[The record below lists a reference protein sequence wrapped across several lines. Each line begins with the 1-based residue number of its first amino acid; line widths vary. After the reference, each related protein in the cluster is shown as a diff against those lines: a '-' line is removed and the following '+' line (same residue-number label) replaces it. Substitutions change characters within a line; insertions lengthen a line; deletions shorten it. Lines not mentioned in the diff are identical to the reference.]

1 MAFRCHRRVWGKFSV
16 RKQLVI
22 VGHSR
27 EGLEL
32 VPLLEANPG
41 VDVRALVSED
51 PDAIHATLAEIDPML
66 AARFAS
72 RVSSDLSAALDAPG
86 LTAVIDAEA
95 SRSMRAQLEKT
106 HGVQVTTPVLAKLLF
121 GFGSADAFSK
131 PDLLQ
136 ALRDTLDSYNLAL
149 DRRGL
154 LDRVLQIA
162 VSATGADRGSI
173 MLWDPARRVLRVDV
187 ALGIEPELI
196 PKIQV
201 PSGEGVAGRA
211 FAAERP
217 ILING
222 KADRSKYQITRER
235 DDIESAISAPLV
247 HGDDVIGVLN
257 VSHARDQDVFDA
269 SDLEFVEQLA
279 CLDARLIARA
289 EEYHQLLLESG
300 TLRAEA
306 QVRRLMGSADSLGL
320 RLENVCA
327 EIAASMSGSLCQLYL
342 RDPDQQALF
351 LQSTSSAHLPI
362 ASRDRLAMGEGLPGS
377 VAASGERVFLS
388 SGVGESS
395 VYYACLPIQAG
406 DERLGVLVFQGTG
419 DGSASELLEPKLA
432 AVCSALAEELG
443 EALRSA
449 RLEREARRT
458 AALSE
463 LFAASGVASEA
474 GELYE
479 FITGSASSILEA
491 QDTVLRLR
499 EGDSGR
505 FRIVSWTGLGEW
517 REAPLADFER
527 QLASEA
533 IRTRRTVRVGET
545 TGDAALGVEA
555 AGIGS
560 AMVHPLV
567 EGERVIGSL
576 SALGKVPEEPLLGE
590 NFDAAD
596 EQILQ
601 RLAQHA
607 QTLVEGARQPV
618 AAADHIDAESGLPAA
633 AALRERLEEELAR
646 SQLRGHPLALV
657 RLGFPGLAASSERAE
672 ISLALAEAIRLQ
684 LREFDV
690 IGRPEAE
697 VFVVLVPE
705 PDADV
710 SRLLSMLGRVAR
722 GILERHLA
730 IAEIDLQ
737 IGYARFPEDGD
748 DAGKLEAV
756 AARARV
762 ETL

>member
-1 MAFRCHRRVWGKFSV
+1 V

-22 VGHSR
+22 VGHSQ

-32 VPLLEANPG
+32 VPLLEANPA
-41 VDVRALVSED
+41 VDVRALVSD
-51 PDAIHATLAEIDPML
+51 SPDAIHSALRALDARLAE
-66 AARFAS
+66 RFAD
-72 RVSSDLSAALDAPG
+72 RVSGDLSAALATPG
-86 LTAVIDAEA
+86 LSAVIDADA
-95 SRSMRAQLEKT
+95 PAAMRRRIENT

-121 GFGSADAFSK
+121 AFGTADAFSK

-136 ALRDTLDSYNLAL
+136 ALRETLDSYNLAL

-173 MLWDPARRVLRVDV
+173 MLWDPAARVLRVDV

-222 KADRSKYQITRER
+222 KADRSRYQITRER

-247 HGDDVIGVLN
+247 HGDDVIGVIN
-257 VSHARDQDVFDA
+257 VSHARDQNVFDET
-269 SDLEFVEQLA
+269 DLDFVEQLA

-289 EEYHQLLLESG
+289 EEYHRLLLESE

-306 QVRRLMGSADSLGL
+306 LVRRLMGKAESLAA
-320 RLENVCA
+320 RLEQICA
-327 EIAASMSGSLCQLYL
+327 AVAEGMSGSLCQLYL
-342 RDPDQQALF
+342 ADADHRGLF
-351 LQSTSSAHLPI
+351 LQSTSSSPLPI
-362 ASRDRLAMGEGLPGS
+362 ASRDRVALGEGLPGA
-377 VAASGERVFLS
+377 VAQNGERVILANAT
-388 SGVGESS
+388 GES
-395 VYYACLPIQAG
+395 VAHYACLPIECAG
-406 DERLGVLVFQGTG
+406 EVLGVLVFQGAG
-419 DGSASELLEPKLA
+419 DGSESELLEPRLVA
-432 AVCSALAEELG
+432 TASALGGELG

-449 RLEREARRT
+449 RIERESRRT

-463 LFAASGVASEA
+463 LFAASSSCSEP

-479 FITGSASSILEA
+479 FITGSAASILEA

-517 REAPLADFER
+517 REPPLADFER
-527 QLASEA
+527 ELASEA
-533 IRTRRTVRVGET
+533 IRTRSTVRVGEG
-545 TGDAALGVEA
+545 GDEPDTASVAT
-555 AGIGS
+555 GIGS

-567 EGERVIGSL
+567 VHDRVVGSL
-576 SALGKVPEEPLLGE
+576 SALGKAPEEPLLGE
-590 NFDAAD
+590 SFDGAD
-596 EQILQ
+596 EQILR
-601 RLAQHA
+601 RLAHHA
-607 QTLVEGARQPV
+607 QTLVAQAREPG
-618 AAADHIDAESGLPAA
+618 AADEHIDAESGLPAA
-633 AALRERLEEELAR
+633 SALRERLEEELAR

-657 RLGFPGLAASSERAE
+657 RLGLPGLAAQPERAE
-672 ISLALAEAIRLQ
+672 IALAMADAIRLQ

-690 IGRPEAE
+690 IARPEPE

-705 PDADV
+705 PDEDV
-710 SRLLSMLGRVAR
+710 SRLLAMLGRVAR
-722 GILERHLA
+722 GVLERHA
-730 IAEIDLQ
+730 S
-737 IGYARFPEDGD
+737 G
-748 DAGKLEAV
+748 
-756 AARARV
+756 ARARV